1 MHDVH
6 VTPVR
11 EISPD
16 WVARVT
22 RGRVHPPVK
31 PARDLTW
38 DSRKVRPGSA
48 FVALPGARVHGRE
61 FAQAALEAGAA
72 FVMTDQ
78 AHPGAV
84 QVADPA
90 GALLE
95 LGRALREEF
104 GGTVVGVGGSSG
116 KTTTKEALA
125 QGLGWPAPEGNLNNA
140 PGLAQFFLHLAPQA
154 PGAVV
159 ELGIDRLGEMGELCY
174 LAQPHLGVLTT
185 LGAEHLEGLGT
196 LENVIREETRLLASS
211 RLRLA
216 STQAAALVDLPG
228 FKTYGIEEGDFRA
241 TGLELSLDVTRFRF
255 NQHLVRLPY
264 PGFGPLLGALAALAV
279 AELLGV
285 ELEPVIERLARL
297 RLPYGRMERVE
308 KAGVL
313 FLNDAYNANPL
324 SVRAGLEFLRRIPG
338 RKWLVLGEM
347 RELGQE
353 SLAYHLEAAQ
363 LAASVSPQVVFVGKY
378 ARTQA
383 AETGRVGLETL
394 EEARAYLKAHLRA
407 GDLVYLKASRSIGF
421 EKLLE
426 GWDAE

>member
-1 MHDVH
+1 M
-6 VTPVR
+6 
-11 EISPD
+11 
-16 WVARVT
+16 
-22 RGRVHPPVK
+22 VHPPVK
-31 PARDLTW
+31 SALDLTW

-61 FAQAALEAGAA
+61 FAQAALQAGAA
-72 FVMTDQ
+72 FVLTDQ

-90 GALLE
+90 RALLE

-104 GGTVVGVGGSSG
+104 GGMVVGVGGSSG

-140 PGLAQFFLHLAPQA
+140 PGLAQFFLHLEPRA

-159 ELGIDRLGEMGELCY
+159 ELGIDRLGEMAELCY
-174 LAQPHLGVLTT
+174 LAEPHLGVLTT

-216 STQAAALVDLPG
+216 STQAAELVNLPG
-228 FKTYGIEEGDFRA
+228 LKTYGIEAGDFPA
-241 TGLELSLDVTRFRF
+241 TDLELGLDSTRFRF
-255 NQHLVRLPY
+255 NQHPVHLPY

-285 ELEPVIERLARL
+285 ELEPVIERLAHL
-297 RLPYGRMERVE
+297 RLPYGRMERLA
-308 KAGVL
+308 KGGL
-313 FLNDAYNANPL
+313 IFLNDAYNSNPL
-324 SVRAGLEFLRRIPG
+324 SLRAGLEFLRHLPG

-347 RELGQE
+347 RELGEE
-353 SLAYHLEAAQ
+353 SLAYHLEAAR
-363 LAASVSPQVVFVGKY
+363 LAASVSPDVVFVGKY
-378 ARTQA
+378 APAQA
-383 AETGRVGLETL
+383 AETGKVGLETL
-394 EEARAYLKAHLRA
+394 EETKAYLKTHAQA
-407 GDLVYLKASRSIGF
+407 GDLVYLKASRSIGL
-421 EKLLE
+421 ERLLE
-426 GWDAE
+426 GWDAQ